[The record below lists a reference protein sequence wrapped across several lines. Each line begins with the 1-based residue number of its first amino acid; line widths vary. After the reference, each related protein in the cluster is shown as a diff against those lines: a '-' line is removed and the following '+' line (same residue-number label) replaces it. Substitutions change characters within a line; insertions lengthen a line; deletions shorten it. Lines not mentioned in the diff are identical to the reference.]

1 MSEQPRRSEER
12 VFLVVVDESP
22 EMRKALRYACRRAK
36 RTGGRVA
43 MLYVMEPPEGQQ
55 WGAVVD
61 LMRQEAR
68 QEAEAIVA
76 RHADDAVTL
85 TGQPPAIYIREGKS
99 RDELIK
105 LLTEDRSISVLVL
118 GGASGSE
125 GPGPL
130 VTAFAGKL
138 GNQLRIP
145 LTIVPGA
152 LTEAEIDAIS

>member
-1 MSEQPRRSEER
+1 MADKDR

-22 EMRKALRYACRRAK
+22 EMGNALRYACRRAK

-43 MLYVMEPPEGQQ
+43 LLYVMPPPEGQT
-55 WGAVVD
+55 WGGVAD

-68 QEAEAIVA
+68 QKAEQVVA
-76 RHADDAVTL
+76 RHVDVVADM
-85 TGQPPAIYIREGKS
+85 TGLPPAIHIREGMA

-105 LLTEDRSISVLVL
+105 LLAEERSISVLVL
-118 GGASGSE
+118 AASSSNE

-130 VTAFAGKL
+130 VSAFTGRS
-138 GNQLRIP
+138 GSQLRIP

-152 LTEAEIDAIS
+152 LSEAEIDAIA

>member
-1 MSEQPRRSEER
+1 M
-12 VFLVVVDESP
+12 
-22 EMRKALRYACRRAK
+22 
-36 RTGGRVA
+36 
-43 MLYVMEPPEGQQ
+43 
-55 WGAVVD
+55 
-61 LMRQEAR
+61 
-68 QEAEAIVA
+68 
-76 RHADDAVTL
+76 TL

-138 GNQLRIP
+138 GSQLRVP